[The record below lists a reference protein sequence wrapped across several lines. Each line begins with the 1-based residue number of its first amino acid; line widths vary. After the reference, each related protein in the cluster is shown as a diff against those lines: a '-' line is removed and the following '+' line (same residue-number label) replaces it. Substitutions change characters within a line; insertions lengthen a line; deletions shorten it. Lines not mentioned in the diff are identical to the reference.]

1 MLLAIEFDNLHQ
13 VLRALYD
20 DMMPLC
26 SNMTGVAKGIAG
38 IGALFYVA
46 VKVWQALARAE
57 AIDVYPLLRPFAIGL
72 CIMFFPTFVLG
83 TINTVLSPVVR
94 GCNNLLETQTFDM
107 NEYRQQKDRLEYEA
121 LMHNPETAYL
131 ASDEE
136 FDRQLEELGWSPSDM
151 VTMTGMYMDRA
162 AYSVYTKNANR
173 WVIGG
178 EYLEK
183 RYDYKDVRIPI
194 QQFTAEGGY
203 YLNFLS
209 DRRKTFFLSAGLSAL
224 AGYETS
230 NRGNKLLPDGSTLL
244 NKDAFVYGG
253 ALTLELE
260 TYLTD
265 RMVLL
270 LNVRE
275 RAMFGSSIGTFNT
288 QVSIGMKFI
297 IN

>member
-1 MLLAIEFDNLHQ
+1 MKRIVSITFL
-13 VLRALYD
+13 
-20 DMMPLC
+20 
-26 SNMTGVAKGIAG
+26 
-38 IGALFYVA
+38 
-46 VKVWQALARAE
+46 
-57 AIDVYPLLRPFAIGL
+57 
-72 CIMFFPTFVLG
+72 FVLCLTCYHAHAQRYLPG
-83 TINTVLSPVVR
+83 MKGLQV
-94 GCNNLLETQTFDM
+94 
-107 NEYRQQKDRLEYEA
+107 
-121 LMHNPETAYL
+121 TAGM
-131 ASDEE
+131 ADGFHWNGKSD
-136 FDRQLEELGWSPSDM
+136 FAYHIG
-151 VTMTGMYMDRA
+151 A
-162 AYSVYTKNANR
+162 AYSVYTKRADR

-183 RYDYKDVRIPI
+183 RYDYKDIRIHV

-209 DRRKTFFLSAGLSAL
+209 DRRKTFFLSAGLSTL

-230 NRGNKLLPDGSTLL
+230 NRGNKLLPDGSLLL
-244 NKDAFVYGG
+244 NKDAFIYGG

-275 RAMFGSSIGTFNT
+275 RAMFGSSIGMFHT
-288 QVSIGMKFI
+288 QVGIGMKFI